1 MSLKDKIESATNS
14 NELFSC
20 LTDEEIAVGNIM
32 ADISYAI
39 MAERKKRGLSQK
51 EFAKLLKVSQSLV
64 SKWESCA
71 CNFTI
76 ESAVSIFSKLGLNVE
91 LKINDTSI
99 NARTFPFNL
108 NVLNPGSS
116 SKYGVNIAE
125 AV

>member
-51 EFAKLLKVSQSLV
+51 EFAKLLKVSA
-64 SKWESCA
+64 K
-71 CNFTI
+71 F
-76 ESAVSIFSKLGLNVE
+76 SI
-91 LKINDTSI
+91 
-99 NARTFPFNL
+99 
-108 NVLNPGSS
+108 
-116 SKYGVNIAE
+116 
-125 AV
+125 